1 MKHILILIVA
11 IVTAFSTA
19 TASAMGSNGAKETK
33 GLATVVFSAN
43 LHCESCKK
51 KIESNIAFEKGVKDI
66 KVDVEAKTVTV
77 TYRPDKTNSENLQ
90 KAIAKLGYTVLI
102 KQESAAPKACR

>member
-1 MKHILILIVA
+1 MKHILILIAV
-11 IVTAFSTA
+11 IITAFSS
-19 TASAMGSNGAKETK
+19 ASAMEAYEGKEAK

-66 KVDVEAKTVTV
+66 KVDVDAKTVTV
-77 TYRPDKTNSENLQ
+77 TYRTDKTNSENLQ

-102 KQESAAPKACR
+102 KQESATPKACR

>member
-1 MKHILILIVA
+1 MKHILILIAA

-19 TASAMGSNGAKETK
+19 SAARTNGAKDTK
-33 GLATVVFSAN
+33 GLATVVFSTN
-43 LHCESCKK
+43 LHCENCKK

-77 TYRPDKTNSENLQ
+77 IYRPDKTNSENLQ
-90 KAIAKLGYTVLI
+90 KAIAKWGYIVLI
-102 KQESAAPKACR
+102 KQESTVPKACR